1 MPKEYLSLHQ
11 LLDLDFNP
19 LRDSNEAD
27 KIGIL
32 ERLLEKYKMSKIHTA
47 LAIYICE
54 KDKIYLQAYPGDS
67 SSPTALRRKYFKE
80 RFSRIMPS
88 LKKQTISD
96 YRRAGKAAYNHAIGL
111 DAAGVD
117 IFEEDIIKKLLL
129 LPMALQTYASA
140 DTEVYRNFAKMNKQ
154 AFEPYEHGKGSAQ
167 LNSKT
172 ALERYVEVFD
182 EQRTFFGH

>member
-32 ERLLEKYKMSKIHTA
+32 ERLLEKYKTSKIHTA
-47 LAIYICE
+47 LAIYFCE
-54 KDKIYLQAYPGDS
+54 KDKIYLQAYPGDL
-67 SSPTALRRKYFKE
+67 SSPTALRRKYYKE
-80 RFSRIMPS
+80 RLSRIMPS
-88 LKKQTISD
+88 LKKETISD
-96 YRRAGKAAYNHAIGL
+96 YRRAGEAAYNHAIGL

-117 IFEEDIIKKLLL
+117 IFKDEIIKKLLL
-129 LPMALQTYASA
+129 LPMALQTYSPA
-140 DTEVYRNFAKMNKQ
+140 DTEVYRNFAKMNKR
-154 AFEPYEHGKGSAQ
+154 AFGSYAHGKKSAQ

-172 ALERYVEVFD
+172 ALEQYVEVYD